1 MHRLIEPTMQQR
13 KKFSI
18 TDRIRSFRF
27 AFTGLADLILS
38 EHNFRIH
45 LIVLILVIAAGFLFG
60 ISPAEWIAVIVVSAI
75 VMISEALN
83 SSLEQLADLISP
95 GQNEKVKKAKDMAA
109 AAVLIAALASVI
121 TGLIIFLPRLYRL
134 FTGF

>member
-1 MHRLIEPTMQQR
+1 MQQR

-121 TGLIIFLPRLYRL
+121 SGLIIFLPYICRMIR
-134 FTGF
+134 GS

>member
-1 MHRLIEPTMQQR
+1 MQQR

>member
-1 MHRLIEPTMQQR
+1 MQQR

-27 AFTGLADLILS
+27 ALTGLGDLIFR

-45 LIVLILVIAAGFLFG
+45 LFVFVLVIAAGFLFG
-60 ISPAEWIAVIVVSAI
+60 ISPAEWIAVIVVSAL
-75 VMISEALN
+75 VMISEAIN

-95 GQNEKVKKAKDMAA
+95 GKNEKVKKAKDMAA
-109 AAVLIAALASVI
+109 ALVLIAALASVI
-121 TGLIIFLPRLYRL
+121 TGLIIFLPYICRMIR
-134 FTGF
+134 GS